1 MENKQKISEELTIY
15 NLDDLPEQTDYP
27 ARAVCELIKPALRS
41 IIEDR
46 RRLNDVYLGIGEIVK
61 DVEVH
66 GDDSDPRLVIV
77 RRELGGVAID
87 TVNTIKEHTEH
98 NGLGKIILERVFGK
112 SYSSTIEDGVY
123 RGHLYINRDITLQ
136 TE

>member
-1 MENKQKISEELTIY
+1 M
-15 NLDDLPEQTDYP
+15 PEQTEYP

-46 RRLNDVYLGIGEIVK
+46 RRLEEVYLGVNEIIK

-66 GDDSDPRLVIV
+66 GDEYDPRLVIV

-87 TVNTIKEHTEH
+87 TINTVKEHSEH
-98 NGLGKIILERVFGK
+98 NGFGRIILEKVFGE
-112 SYSSTIEDGVY
+112 SYSSTIKDGVY
-123 RGHLYINRDITLQ
+123 RGHLYINKDVSLQ
-136 TE
+136 IE